1 MSSEASCL
9 ITPLSLQ
16 EQLHAKICRNL
27 SKISKVNFFFVLCC
41 ENKQIY
47 PEDLYNIQIEGLEG
61 IVMEE

>member
-1 MSSEASCL
+1 M
-9 ITPLSLQ
+9 LS
-16 EQLHAKICRNL
+16 KICRNL
-27 SKISKVNFFFVLCC
+27 SKISKVNFFVLCY

>member
-1 MSSEASCL
+1 MSSEASGL

-16 EQLHAKICRNL
+16 EQLHSKTCRNL
-27 SKISKVNFFFVLCC
+27 SKISKVNFFVLCY